1 MQVLMPLKRK
11 GEAWAD
17 GIRAQIKAEC
27 GLGWTL
33 RNHVQRGVVT
43 GNTQLTHR
51 NSDGQRS
58 SVMLPIP
65 FEKAKGSKLVNRV
78 VAIAGVMNADP
89 TKSLADAAAANPDV
103 ADAPAAKTGKPTG
116 WKAIQTKFLATKTG
130 QRANSMQAW
139 QTRTDR
145 VIECLESKP
154 KPRTGEGVLER
165 YVEVFAVGP
174 NGEQSGVHCP
184 MPAGKSG
191 RKRNLADA
199 AAFLRF
205 AVERCGMDQRY
216 LPPGADRMRELV
228 GVADTPTKQSTPL
241 KPEQFTALL
250 DALAEAER
258 WDLRL
263 AVGLVGYLG
272 LRPSELATLTVDN
285 EGVAWVGAV
294 KRNANTMT
302 KAVPPR
308 VVAPIEVEG
317 RVVDPAHPENG
328 EGAYLVTLF
337 QSGVVRLP
345 KAIREQ
351 ISRVV
356 DPKHPRHTDSFQGV
370 GREFRQQL
378 ERFPFWASMIRKDPT
393 LSPYALRHG
402 FAWRSTFGSNRL
414 PLRAAAALMGHDVKT
429 HMRHYGSWIDKESTL
444 EAVENF
450 NAAQRAKT
458 RS

>member
-1 MQVLMPLKRK
+1 M
-11 GEAWAD
+11 
-17 GIRAQIKAEC
+17 
-27 GLGWTL
+27 
-33 RNHVQRGVVT
+33 
-43 GNTQLTHR
+43 
-51 NSDGQRS
+51 
-58 SVMLPIP
+58 
-65 FEKAKGSKLVNRV
+65 
-78 VAIAGVMNADP
+78 
-89 TKSLADAAAANPDV
+89 
-103 ADAPAAKTGKPTG
+103 
-116 WKAIQTKFLATKTG
+116 
-130 QRANSMQAW
+130 
-139 QTRTDR
+139 
-145 VIECLESKP
+145 
-154 KPRTGEGVLER
+154 ER
-165 YVEVFAVGP
+165 FVELHAVGP
-174 NGEQSGVHCP
+174 DGEQSGDNCP
-184 MPAGKSG
+184 MPVGKQG

-199 AAFLRF
+199 AAFLKF

-216 LPPGADRMRELV
+216 LPPGAERMRELV
-228 GVADTPTKQSTPL
+228 GVADTPTKQTTPL

-272 LRPSELATLTVDN
+272 LRPAELATLTVDD

-317 RVVDPAHPENG
+317 RVVDPAQPENG
-328 EGAYLVTLF
+328 EGSEFVTKF
-337 QSGVVRLP
+337 ASGTHKLP
-345 KAIREQ
+345 RALKEQ

-356 DPKHPRHTDSFQGV
+356 DKKHPRHTNSYQGV

-378 ERFPFWASMIRKDPT
+378 ERFPFYASMIKKDPT

-402 FAWRSTFGSNRL
+402 FAWRATFGANRL
-414 PLRAAAALMGHDVKT
+414 PLRATAALMGHDVKT

-444 EAVENF
+444 EAVDKF

>member
-1 MQVLMPLKRK
+1 MPLKRK
-11 GEAWAD
+11 GEEWAD
-17 GIRAQIKAEC
+17 GMRAQIKAEL

-33 RNHVQRGVVT
+33 ANHVQRGVVT
-43 GNTQLTHR
+43 GRTKLTHR

-58 SVMLPIP
+58 SVMLDIP
-65 FEKAKGSKLVNRV
+65 FSEATQRQLLNRV
-78 VAIAGVMNADP
+78 VAIAEVMRSDP
-89 TKSLADAAAANPDV
+89 TKSLADAAVANPDV
-103 ADAPAAKTGKPTG
+103 ADAPAAKTGKQTG
-116 WKAIQTKFLATKTG
+116 WIAIQAKFLATKTG

-154 KPRTGEGVLER
+154 KPRTGVGVLER

-174 NGEQSGVHCP
+174 NGEHSGVHCP
-184 MPAGKSG
+184 MPAGNSG

-228 GVADTPTKQSTPL
+228 GVSSTPTKQSTPL

-272 LRPSELATLTVDN
+272 LRPAELATLTVD
-285 EGVAWVGAV
+285 EQGVARVGAV
-294 KRNANTMT
+294 KRNANTMS
-302 KAVPPR
+302 KAVLPR
-308 VVAPIEVEG
+308 VVAPLEVEG
-317 RVVDPAHPENG
+317 RLIDPAHPENG
-328 EGAYLVTLF
+328 EGAYFVTLF

-351 ISRVV
+351 ISRVI

-378 ERFPFWASMIRKDPT
+378 ERFPFYASMIKKDPT

-402 FAWRSTFGSNRL
+402 FAWRATFGANRL
-414 PLRAAAALMGHDVKT
+414 PLRATAALMGHDVKT
-429 HMRHYGSWIDKESTL
+429 HMRHYGSWIDQESTL
-444 EAVENF
+444 DAAARF
-450 NAAQRAKT
+450 NAAQHAT
-458 RS
+458 TQS

>member
-1 MQVLMPLKRK
+1 MPLKRK

-51 NSDGQRS
+51 NSDGQRN

-65 FEKAKGSKLVNRV
+65 FDKANGSKLVNRV
-78 VAIAGVMNADP
+78 VAIHAAMLQDP
-89 TKSLADAAAANPDV
+89 TKSLAEAAVANTDV
-103 ADAPAAKTGKPTG
+103 LDAPQPKSGKATG
-116 WKAIQTKFLATKTG
+116 WKAIQTKFVATKAG
-130 QRANSMQAW
+130 QRENSMKAW

-145 VIECLESKP
+145 VIECLDFKP
-154 KPRTGEGVLER
+154 KPRTGVGVLER
-165 YVEVFAVGP
+165 YVELHALGP
-174 NGEQSGVHCP
+174 NGEQSGDNCP
-184 MPAGKSG
+184 MPAGKAG

-199 AAFLRF
+199 AAFLKF

-228 GVADTPTKQSTPL
+228 GVADTPTAQSTPL

-258 WDLRL
+258 WDLQL

-272 LRPSELATLTVDN
+272 LRPAELATLTVDGQ
-285 EGVAWVGAV
+285 GVAWVGAV

-308 VVAPIEVEG
+308 VVAPVEVEG
-317 RVVDPAHPENG
+317 RVVDPAQPENG
-328 EGAYLVTLF
+328 EGSAFVTKF
-337 QSGVVRLP
+337 ASGTVKLP
-345 KAIREQ
+345 KALREQ

-356 DPKHPRHTDSFQGV
+356 DPKHPRHTNSFQGV

-378 ERFPFWASMIRKDPT
+378 ERFPFYASMVKKYPT

-402 FAWRSTFGSNRL
+402 FAWRATFGANRL

-429 HMRHYGSWIDKESTL
+429 HMRHYGSWIDQESTL
-444 EAVENF
+444 EAVEKF
-450 NAAQRAKT
+450 NAGQRAKT